1 MRARIASLLL
11 ALGVALT
18 FTTHTHFAHAQQP
31 DPVTRQAARKLA
43 DEGQKLFDQGD
54 YKGALEKF
62 SLADSLVSAP
72 PLNLM
77 AARCLSKLGR
87 LVEASERYLDVVRVK
102 LDPLKAPNAHKKAQV
117 DAVKEHQELV
127 PRIPSIEIRVDGELG
142 DDGKITVDGTDL
154 PPALIGQKRPIDPGK
169 HEIIAKRFDTS
180 VKREVSVAERETSLV
195 TLKLPPLPVKMVP
208 NPHGGT
214 QRTLAWVGLGI
225 GAGGLLAGGINGVI
239 ALSMQSSL
247 AEKCPNRQCPPELHG
262 DVDAFHVETAASTV
276 GFIVGAVGAAA
287 GAALYFTA
295 PPKLIPEPR
304 KSGKDTAISAPRI
317 WVGFMSAG
325 LQGEF

>member
-1 MRARIASLLL
+1 MRARIASFLFV
-11 ALGVALT
+11 GVTLM
-18 FTTHTHFAHAQQP
+18 FTTYVDSAHAQQA

-54 YKGALEKF
+54 FKGALEKF
-62 SLADSLVSAP
+62 TLADSLVSAP

-102 LDPLKAPNAHKKAQV
+102 LDPIKAPGAHKKAQV

-127 PRIPSIEIRVDGELG
+127 PKIPSIEIRVDGQLG
-142 DDGKITVDGTDL
+142 DDGKVTVDGSDL

-180 VKREVSVAERETSLV
+180 VKREINVAERETALV
-195 TLKLPPLPVKMVP
+195 TLKLPPLPVKLVP
-208 NPHGGT
+208 NPSGGT
-214 QRTLAWVGLGI
+214 QRMLAWVGFGL
-225 GAGGLLAGGINGVI
+225 GAGGLLAGGINGVV

-247 AEKCPNRQCPPELHG
+247 IEKCPNKQCPPEAHG
-262 DVDAFHVETAASTV
+262 DVDTFHIETAASTV

-295 PPKLIPEPR
+295 PPKFIPEPQ
-304 KSGKDTAISAPRI
+304 KSGKDVAISAPRI
-317 WVGFMSAG
+317 WIGFMSAG
-325 LQGEF
+325 LKGDF